1 MKLVNDTVERFR
13 KQKFINEKVTGGLK
27 RNDPKTSKF
36 YFQRYIKK
44 VPWLPSG
51 KLSELSYDKYFKICR
66 LPPSTYS

>member
-13 KQKFINEKVTGGLK
+13 KQKFLNEKVTGGLK
-27 RNDPKTSKF
+27 RNDP
-36 YFQRYIKK
+36 KK

>member
-13 KQKFINEKVTGGLK
+13 KQKFINEKVTRSLK
-27 RNDPKTSKF
+27 RNDP
-36 YFQRYIKK
+36 KK

-51 KLSELSYDKYFKICR
+51 KLSELPYDKYFKICR